1 MGSTVVSAPRRSE
14 ETASYSLSVS
24 RAMQLLN
31 LFTPERGEL
40 GISEIARALALPKA
54 SVQRLVQALVRHDFL
69 DQSRDSRKY
78 RIGVGAFQIG
88 SLFVQHRTL
97 ERVAT
102 PFLHELVAETGHT
115 CHVSV
120 LRDGFMIVTASIEGP
135 GPIKYSLP
143 VGYRLA
149 LTTSAVGKAALSVLD
164 EGTLHDLLSRGM
176 PRLTPHSLTDPV
188 RFKEQMR
195 ETRAR
200 GYSVNWEE
208 NRPGVG
214 SVAAPIAAPDGSL
227 TAVLSVGFPVSL
239 VRREALPGLGRAVAD
254 KAGRLAQAL
263 WQGQTRRGQPA
274 MQGAPA

>member
-24 RAMQLLN
+24 RAMRLLN

-40 GISEIARALALPKA
+40 GITEIARALALPKA

-69 DQSRDSRKY
+69 DQSQESRKY

-115 CHVSV
+115 SHVSV

-149 LTTSAVGKAALSVLD
+149 LTTSAVGKAALSLLGERVLGD
-164 EGTLHDLLSRGM
+164 VLARGM
-176 PRLTPHSLTDPV
+176 PKLTPHSLTDPA
-188 RFKEQMR
+188 RFKEEMQ

-214 SVAAPIAAPDGSL
+214 SVAAPIAAPDGSP
-227 TAVLSVGFPVSL
+227 TAVLSLGFPVSL
-239 VRREALPGLGRAVAD
+239 VRRDALPGLGRAVAD

-263 WQGQTRRGQPA
+263 WQGEARRSPTA
-274 MQGAPA
+274 TQGDPS